1 MLIIMLYTLIAS
13 SQNISN
19 YVKVMCVFGDR
30 LSIKYIRT
38 NKSNFGP
45 LPFPHVRAFTE
56 NDATK
61 TSVARF
67 WQEIL
72 LLYLYT
78 YFRDASLKQ
87 KQ

>member
-45 LPFPHVRAFTE
+45 LPSSFVRTLTE
-56 NDATK
+56 NDVTK
-61 TSVARF
+61 TTVARF
-67 WQEIL
+67 LPGPL
-72 LLYLYT
+72 LLYLHT